1 MKILVLN
8 CGSSSIKY
16 QLLNIENETVLVSG
30 AIERIGLD
38 NSIVSAKDSHGN
50 RHESTMQIVDHKAAI
65 DKVLNALVGE
75 LKIIANIN
83 EIDAVGHRVVHGG
96 ELFSGSVLLTDEV
109 IAQLHN
115 CADLAPLHNPAN
127 IQGIEAIKH
136 ILPNVPQCG
145 VFDTAFHQ
153 TMPPKAYQYA
163 IPYKYYEQ
171 YKVRRYGFHGSSHR
185 FVSQQAYDR
194 LGLDKSNSKIISVH
208 LGNGASICAIHNG
221 ESIDTSMGFT
231 PLEGLVMGTRS
242 GNLDIGAVL
251 YMMRKENLD
260 VDAVD
265 RILNKE
271 SGLLGFSQ
279 NSSDMRDVLKAAN
292 TNGCS
297 RSHTVLEM
305 YAYSVKKYIGSY
317 AAAMNGVD
325 LIIFTGGIGENAYLV
340 RANILKEMEYL
351 GIVVDEKANE
361 TTRGIFGVITSKKAK
376 TAVAVI
382 PTNEELVIARDTF
395 AIVKSL

>member
-8 CGSSSIKY
+8 CGSSSIKF
-16 QLLNIENETVLVSG
+16 QLLNIETESVLVSG
-30 AIERIGLD
+30 AIERIGLE
-38 NSIVSAKDSHGN
+38 NSIMTAKDAQGN
-50 RHESTMQIVDHKAAI
+50 RSEKTLQIADHKIAI

-75 LKIIANIN
+75 LKIIADIK
-83 EIDAVGHRVVHGG
+83 EIDAVGHRIVHGS
-96 ELFSGSVLLTDEV
+96 EEFTESVRITDE
-109 IAQLHN
+109 IIEKLHK
-115 CADLAPLHNPAN
+115 CSDLAPLHNPAN

-153 TMPPKAYQYA
+153 TMPEKAFQYA

-185 FVSQQAYDR
+185 FVSQQAYVQ
-194 LGLDKSNSKIISVH
+194 LELDPKNSKIISVH
-208 LGNGASICAIHNG
+208 LGNGASICAILNG
-221 ESIDTSMGFT
+221 ESVDTSMGFT

-251 YMMRKENLD
+251 YLMRKENLD
-260 VDAVD
+260 VDAID
-265 RILNKE
+265 HILNKD

-279 NSSDMRDVLKAAN
+279 KSSDMRDVQADAN
-292 TNGCS
+292 AKGYS

-325 LIIFTGGIGENAYLV
+325 VVIFTGGIGENAFLV
-340 RANILKEMEYL
+340 RANILKDMEYL
-351 GIVVDEKANE
+351 GIEVDEKANE
-361 TTRGIFGVITSKKAK
+361 KTRGIFGVITSKKAT
-376 TAVAVI
+376 TAVAII
-382 PTNEELVIARDTF
+382 PTNEELVIARDTY
-395 AIVKSL
+395 AIVKEL